1 MTPDAFCMW
10 MASETT
16 RDPKNFS
23 AEKIIQYKTAVV
35 SHLIF
40 AGLYAGTRELNHARA
55 GMRLIQNL
63 GRATHSLVVLSA
75 SSETRSNP
83 SSMPLARALIC
94 EELSE
99 YLRQNKPVNQTTIVE
114 RTLQVAR
121 VLDELQLARNL
132 QHIPTFRSIVGE
144 EIIATGSLFVSAAA
158 RYGCPKP
165 GLENVAIEQRLEVP
179 VQRETALVL

>member
-1 MTPDAFCMW
+1 MTPEAFCMW

-16 RDPKNFS
+16 RDPKSFS
-23 AEKIIQYKTAVV
+23 AEKIVQYKTAVV

-40 AGLYAGTRELNHARA
+40 AGLYAGTKEASHPTA
-55 GMRLIQNL
+55 GMRLTQSL
-63 GRATHSLVVLSA
+63 GRATHSLVMLSA
-75 SSETRSNP
+75 SSEMRSNP
-83 SSMPLARALIC
+83 SSIPLARALIC

-99 YLRQNKPVNQTTIVE
+99 YLCQNKPVNQTTIVE

-121 VLDELQLARNL
+121 ALDELQLAQNL
-132 QHIPTFRSIVGE
+132 QHIPSFRFTIGE

-158 RYGCPKP
+158 RSGRP
-165 GLENVAIEQRLEVP
+165 GPGPGSVAIEPRLEVP